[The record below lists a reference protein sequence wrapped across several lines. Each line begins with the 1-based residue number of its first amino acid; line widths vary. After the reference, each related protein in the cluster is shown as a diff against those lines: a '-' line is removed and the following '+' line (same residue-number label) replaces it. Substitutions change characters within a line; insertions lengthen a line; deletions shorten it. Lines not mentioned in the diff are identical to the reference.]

1 MLWAAWADALGFIS
15 ELTNEAGLRRR
26 LRGQPLTEPVQWTRR
41 VGGKFG
47 VDMTLPVG
55 CYSDDTQLRLATAR
69 AVHSRGFDVEA
80 FARIELATW
89 PAYALGGGRACKAAA
104 AQMAKPGTPWFGN
117 FYDGWLGSGGNG
129 VAMRIQ
135 PHVWAASYPAVLG
148 QHVLDVMVNG
158 VTSHG
163 HPRALVGAVLHALS
177 LGATL
182 QDGQVPSPQRW
193 PELLDLTEQAVKL
206 IDDHPQLG
214 TLWRPTWETQ
224 AETSFAGAWRETV
237 DECRQMLPVA
247 IQAVTQLIGKDG
259 HLASDAKETY
269 DNLVNALELRNQEK
283 RGNATTT
290 VITALMLAA
299 AAPADPVAVSQL
311 AARFL
316 GTDTDTIATMAA
328 ALIGASDTAPEPLPV
343 LDAPYLTAEA
353 TRLADIASGQ
363 ATVPFSY
370 PDLLHWVPPRTQ
382 LDSVGLAGAFPA
394 LAGLG
399 WLELVEEAE
408 SAEARGT
415 RWLWMRSDFG
425 ASFLVKLRSRLREL
439 PQAQWPVRRERL
451 IDPLVRHA
459 EPKMPPDQL
468 TLYEDV
474 DMAQPRAGTRA
485 PVGTTQVGNSRDSS
499 REPMANHDQ
508 VNIDQVLDWVARR
521 GFSNEDIG
529 LAVKRISQRG
539 TAEQL
544 IAFTSHLRVAIR
556 RSSR

>member
-47 VDMTLPVG
+47 VDMTLPAG

-69 AVHSRGFDVEA
+69 AVHGRGFDVEA
-80 FARIELATW
+80 FARIELAMW
-89 PAYALGGGRACKAAA
+89 PAYALGGGRASKAAA

-117 FYDGWLGSGGNG
+117 FHEGWLTAGGNG

-135 PHVWAASYPAVLG
+135 PHVWAAPYPAVLG
-148 QHVLDVMVNG
+148 QHVLDVIVNG
-158 VTSHG
+158 ATSHG

-182 QDGQVPSPQRW
+182 QDGQVPSPERW
-193 PELLDLTEQAVKL
+193 PDLLDLTEQAVKL

-224 AETSFAGAWRETV
+224 ADTSFAGAWQETV
-237 DECRQMLPVA
+237 EECRQILPTA
-247 IQAVTQLIGKDG
+247 IQTVTQLVGPEG
-259 HLASDAKETY
+259 HLASDPDEKY
-269 DNLVNALELRNQEK
+269 DNLVNALELRNPEK

-290 VITALMLAA
+290 VITALALAA
-299 AAPADPVAVSQL
+299 AAPADPIAVSQL

-328 ALIGASDTAPEPLPV
+328 ALLGASDNAPEPLPV

-353 TRLADIASGQ
+353 VRLAEIASGQ
-363 ATVPFSY
+363 ATTPFSY

-382 LDSVGLAGAFPA
+382 LDSVGLAGSFPA

-399 WLELVEEAE
+399 WLELDEEAE

-415 RWLWMRSDFG
+415 RWVWMRSDFG
-425 ASFLVKLRSRLREL
+425 AAFLVKLRSRLREL
-439 PQAQWPVRRERL
+439 PQAQWPARRERL
-451 IDPLVRHA
+451 VEPLVRHA
-459 EPKMPPDQL
+459 GQKIPPDQP

-474 DMAQPRAGTRA
+474 DMTQPHADTGATHRA
-485 PVGTTQVGNSRDSS
+485 PVRDARDSS

-508 VNIDQVLDWVARR
+508 VNIDQMLDWVARR
-521 GFSNEDIG
+521 GFSDKDIG
-529 LAVKRISQRG
+529 YAVKRISQRG

-544 IAFTSHLRVAIR
+544 ISFTSHLRVAIG